1 MEVISLPNGVGH
13 EQAGAAISRE
23 LITLQK
29 RYFGRG
35 PVSVRTHVL
44 EDSVVVLFHGG
55 SMAHEQALVEPGRSD
70 LVMEV
75 RDAINDAIRLQYVAV
90 IERVLG
96 RKVVGFMA
104 GNQHEPDLG
113 CHVYVLAQSGK
124 PPGDNGSAPSSTEP

>member
-13 EQAGAAISRE
+13 GQAGAAISRE

-29 RYFGRG
+29 KCFGRG

-44 EDSVVVLFHGG
+44 DDSVVVLFHGG

-70 LVMEV
+70 LVMEM

-90 IERVLG
+90 I
-96 RKVVGFMA
+96 MA

-113 CHVYVLAQSGK
+113 CHVYVLAQPGK

>member
-1 MEVISLPNGVGH
+1 MELISLPNGVGH
-13 EQAGAAISRE
+13 GQAGAAISRE

-44 EDSVVVLFHGG
+44 DDSVVVLFHGG
-55 SMAHEQALVEPGRSD
+55 SMAHEQALVEAGRSD

-75 RDAINDAIRLQYVAV
+75 RDAINDAIRVHYVAV

>member
-1 MEVISLPNGVGH
+1 MELISLPNGVGH
-13 EQAGAAISRE
+13 GQAGAAISRE

-44 EDSVVVLFHGG
+44 DDSVVVLFHGG
-55 SMAHEQALVEPGRSD
+55 SMAHEQALVEAGRSD

-104 GNQHEPDLG
+104 GNQHDPDLG
-113 CHVYVLAQSGK
+113 CHVYVLAQPGK

>member
-13 EQAGAAISRE
+13 GQAGAAISRE

-29 RYFGRG
+29 KYFGRG

-44 EDSVVVLFHGG
+44 DDSVVVLFHGG
-55 SMAHEQALVEPGRSD
+55 SMAHEQALVEAGRSD

-113 CHVYVLAQSGK
+113 CHVYVLAQPGK